1 MRDGMVKIF
10 IMSKNISKISLYAFY
25 IIALGNLISQVSKL
39 EMLEFITKP
48 LITISLLIHFLSSD
62 MGKKGHLTL
71 FMAGALVFSW
81 VGDVFMLVQ
90 HYHEEY
96 FIFGLSG
103 FLLAQVCYIFAY
115 RKARFGRQMQ
125 SYQSFI
131 QLRIFFLIFIGVAV
145 MWLLYPV
152 LGNMLI
158 PVALYTLIIISMGIA
173 ALLRRGWTSEKSF
186 MMVYSGALLFILS
199 DAMIGINKFMDP
211 IVQAN
216 LLIMATYITAQFLI
230 VKGIIAHGQA
240 IEEPAKATA
249 E

>member
-1 MRDGMVKIF
+1 MN
-10 IMSKNISKISLYAFY
+10 SKNISKISLYAFY
-25 IIALGNLISQVSKL
+25 IFAIGNLISQVVKI
-39 EMLEFITKP
+39 EMLEFATKP
-48 LITISLLIHFLSSD
+48 LLTVTLLIHFLSSD
-62 MGKKGHLTL
+62 MRKKGSLTL
-71 FMAGALVFSW
+71 FMAGGLIFSW
-81 VGDVFMLVQ
+81 IGDVFMLIQ

-96 FIFGLSG
+96 FIYGLSG
-103 FLLAQVCYIFAY
+103 FLLAQLCYIFAY
-115 RKARFGRQMQ
+115 RKARFDQQ
-125 SYQSFI
+125 IKTYQSFV
-131 QLRIFFLIFIGVAV
+131 QTRIFFLAFIGVAV
-145 MWLLYPV
+145 MWLLYPA
-152 LGNMLI
+152 LGSMLI
-158 PVALYTLIIISMGIA
+158 PVAIYTIIIVSMGIA

-240 IEEPAKATA
+240 LEEPAEATA